1 MIKNSFQFFTHRL
14 VGTDLLY
21 KQYEFC
27 LGAFLWSYFAN
38 YKEERMKLEVIMKQS
53 LSGLWGL
60 LFWRLRRYW
69 QKNG

>member
-21 KQYEFC
+21 KQYEFW

-38 YKEERMKLEVIMKQS
+38 YKEERMKLDILVN
-53 LSGLWGL
+53 
-60 LFWRLRRYW
+60 F
-69 QKNG
+69 

>member
-27 LGAFLWSYFAN
+27 LGAFLSSYFAN

-53 LSGLWGL
+53 LSGLLGVAVLAATPL
-60 LFWRLRRYW
+60 LAE
-69 QKNG
+69 